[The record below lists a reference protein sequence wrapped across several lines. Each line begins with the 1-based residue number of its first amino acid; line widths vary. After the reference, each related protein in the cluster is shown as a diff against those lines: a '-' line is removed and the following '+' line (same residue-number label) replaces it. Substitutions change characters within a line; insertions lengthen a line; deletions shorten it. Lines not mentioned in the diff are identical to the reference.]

1 MRFIHTA
8 DWHLGRL
15 FHGVHLTA
23 DQEFALRQLIQLVR
37 DAKPDALIIAG
48 DVYDR
53 PVPPP
58 DAVKLLDDVLSELV
72 LDVGVPVLL
81 IAGNHDSPGRLNFG
95 KRLLAGR
102 KLYVSGVVTHPC
114 EPLVLNDAH
123 GAVEFFA
130 LPYAEPGMVR
140 ECLGCAEVVD
150 HDSAMKHALEAI
162 RSRNGHD
169 TRKVLVAHAFVA
181 GGAECESER
190 PLSVGGAGTVDP
202 AHFAGFDYVA
212 LGHLHAPQ
220 IIRAAGEGQFVR
232 YSGSLLKYSFDEAD
246 QRKAVYVVE
255 MDAQGRCT
263 CESVPLTPR
272 RDVRRVRGLMADVLQ
287 LPRSEDYIEVI
298 LQDDGPVLDAVVKLR
313 EVFPNVLHLRREAK
327 ETSANGAPE
336 RPKIDARRHR
346 ELFKGF
352 FAHATGEELS
362 AEQEAAYVAVAEGL
376 LADERQE
383 SCK

>member
-1 MRFIHTA
+1 MLWA
-8 DWHLGRL
+8 
-15 FHGVHLTA
+15 V
-23 DQEFALRQLIQLVR
+23 
-37 DAKPDALIIAG
+37 PDE
-48 DVYDR
+48 
-53 PVPPP
+53 
-58 DAVKLLDDVLSELV
+58 DDVLSELV

-95 KRLLAGR
+95 RRLLAGR

-114 EPLVLNDAH
+114 EPLVLRDGH

-140 ECLGCAEVVD
+140 DSLGCAQIVD

-162 RSRNGHD
+162 RSRNGHE
-169 TRKVLVAHAFVA
+169 TGKVLVAHAFVA

-202 AHFAGFDYVA
+202 THFAGFNYVA

-220 IIRAAGEGQFVR
+220 IIRAAREGEFVR

-246 QRKAVYVVE
+246 QRKAVYVVD
-255 MDAQGRCT
+255 MDAAGRCT
-263 CESVPLTPR
+263 CESIALVPR
-272 RDVRRVRGLMADVLQ
+272 RDVRRVRGLMSDVLKSD
-287 LPRSEDYIEVI
+287 RSEDYLEVI
-298 LQDDGPVLDAVVKLR
+298 LQDDGPVLDAVGQLR
-313 EVFPNVLHLRREAK
+313 AVFPNVLHLRRDTKA
-327 ETSANGAPE
+327 SPDGATE
-336 RPKIDARRHR
+336 RPKIDARWHR
-346 ELFKGF
+346 ELFRSF
-352 FAHATGEELS
+352 FAHATGDELS
-362 AEQEAAYVAVAEGL
+362 TEQEASYVQVAEAV